1 MFPSGSVVYTQVTR
15 RPSRVCMAT
24 ISPNRAPPAATHHMD
39 VDYSCYEGRTVQG
52 ASQVVLSRGSVVVR
66 DGAFTG
72 RKGHGKFI
80 KRAPADFAR
89 LS

>member
-1 MFPSGSVVYTQVTR
+1 
-15 RPSRVCMAT
+15 
-24 ISPNRAPPAATHHMD
+24 MD

-52 ASQVVLSRGSVVVR
+52 ASDVVMSRGSVVVR

-72 RKGHGKFI
+72 RKGAGRFI

-89 LS
+89 IS